1 MLPPARSREQPHVA
15 HDQHG
20 FLGPGAASAGNSNRA
35 GHPADHLSE
44 KRYRMIRNCCMVVL
58 AQLTVPQ
65 ARPRPAR
72 GCSAESPRSALLLF
86 QPKCSRTRV
95 VVMAPHARRKCKIF
109 SPKRPGRRVA
119 PE

>member
-1 MLPPARSREQPHVA
+1 MPLASTFTRAATRLA

-58 AQLTVPQ
+58 AQLTVPGSVRKVQ
-65 ARPRPAR
+65 QRALCGWSWYAGDEAITGSFGEDADHDQEAR
-72 GCSAESPRSALLLF
+72 
-86 QPKCSRTRV
+86 
-95 VVMAPHARRKCKIF
+95 
-109 SPKRPGRRVA
+109 
-119 PE
+119 